1 MTYIYISYTAS
12 YRHQSLWFSTKPP
25 WNVSSWC
32 EVTSPPTRGCLKMYI
47 DCGSTSGSRVMKPTA
62 IFCAKKTVF
71 SELVLEG
78 EWSDHPKWE
87 STHRQHFFFF
97 QEVFWTPSQLFL
109 KHPNIQTTPFWA
121 GTSSISWFTYV
132 HGLRVAAKLQGLSNP
147 TPPPALRSV
156 KAGNLKDISVSMSKM
171 TRNSISI
178 FNFLQMHIWAHFAS
192 HQLQPCW
199 TGCTLERPGP

>member
-1 MTYIYISYTAS
+1 MNSFEWHIYHIQHLIGIRPCT
-12 YRHQSLWFSTKPP
+12 STKPP

-87 STHRQHFFFF
+87 STHRHHFFFF

-109 KHPNIQTTPFWA
+109 KHPNYSVLGRNFLYFMVHLCSRPSGRSQVA
-121 GTSSISWFTYV
+121 GSFQPNSSTSSAIC
-132 HGLRVAAKLQGLSNP
+132 QGWESQRHFSQHIQNDEEF
-147 TPPPALRSV
+147 
-156 KAGNLKDISVSMSKM
+156 N
-171 TRNSISI
+171 
-178 FNFLQMHIWAHFAS
+178 FNFLQMPFWADFAS

>member
-1 MTYIYISYTAS
+1 MTYTYIYSISC
-12 YRHQSLWFSTKPP
+12 RHPSLWLSTKPP

-87 STHRQHFFFF
+87 STHRHHFFFF
-97 QEVFWTPSQLFL
+97 QEVFWTQLNYSW
-109 KHPNIQTTPFWA
+109 NIQTTPFWA

-132 HGLRVAAKLQGLSNP
+132 HLLIFVPKKQRKIHVLRVAAKLQGLSNP
-147 TPPPALRSV
+147 TPPPTLPSV
-156 KAGNLKDISVSMSKM
+156 KAGNLIKDISVS
-171 TRNSISI
+171 I
-178 FNFLQMHIWAHFAS
+178 S